1 MVTLQEI
8 ARRASVSIGTVDRVL
23 HDRGRVSPETK
34 CRVQRII
41 AELNY
46 RPNVMARN
54 LSLKKVFRFGVLFPE
69 SYQDG
74 KYWELPV
81 EGVKKAVDELKMYN
95 VDAEYFLYD
104 KYSEISFKKACE
116 NILKSKRHLDGL
128 VIAPVLS
135 KASERMICQIPNTLP
150 YIFIDSYVPQSHS
163 LSYIG
168 QESFQ
173 SGILAA
179 KLMRLQIDSG
189 RIAVYRVLPQDYHI
203 EDRIRGFCS
212 AYYNL
217 PQFKIDIFDA
227 DRQKSSNVFYE
238 VSEKIFNDGSVIHG
252 VFVPSACTHQVAE
265 YLVSAGKAETT
276 ILIGYDLVEQNRRY
290 LAEGVINFLISQRP
304 AMQGYQAIYS
314 LYRHVILKEPVE
326 QEMVMPMDIL
336 TKENLSYYEG

>member
-1 MVTLQEI
+1 MVTLHEI
-8 ARRASVSIGTVDRVL
+8 AQRASVSIGTVDRVL
-23 HDRGRVSPETK
+23 HERGRVSHETK
-34 CRVQRII
+34 SRVRRIVE
-41 AELNY
+41 ELNY

-54 LSLKKVFRFGVLFPE
+54 LSLKKIFRFGVLVPE
-69 SYQDG
+69 SFQDG

-95 VDAEYFLYD
+95 VDTEYFLYD
-104 KYSEISFKKACE
+104 KYSEISFQEACE
-116 NILKSKRHLDGL
+116 NVLKFKNHLDGL
-128 VIAPVLS
+128 VVAPVLS
-135 KASERMICQIPNTLP
+135 KASEKMICQIPDTLP
-150 YIFIDSYVPQSHS
+150 YIFIDSYIPQSHS

-179 KLMRLQIDSG
+179 KLMQLKIVCG
-189 RIAVYRVLPQDYHI
+189 RIVVYRVLPQDYHI

-212 AYYNL
+212 AYNNL
-217 PQFKIDIFDA
+217 SQFKIDIFDA
-227 DRQKSSNVFYE
+227 DRQQSSNVFYE
-238 VSEKIFNDGSVIHG
+238 LSERIFSDCSVING

-276 ILIGYDLVEQNRRY
+276 VLIGYDLVEQNRRY
-290 LAEGVINFLISQRP
+290 LADGVIDFLISQRP

-326 QEMVMPMDIL
+326 QKMIMPIDIL
-336 TKENLSYYEG
+336 TKENLDYYEG

>member
-23 HDRGRVSPETK
+23 HERGRVSPETK

-41 AELNY
+41 EELNY

-81 EGVKKAVDELKMYN
+81 EGVRKAVDELKMYN
-95 VDAEYFLYD
+95 VDTEYFLYD
-104 KYSEISFKKACE
+104 KYSEVSFQKACE
-116 NILKSKRHLDGL
+116 NVLKSKKHLDGV

-135 KASERMICQIPNTLP
+135 KASEKMICQIPNTLP
-150 YIFIDSYVPQSHS
+150 YIFIDSYIPQSHS

-179 KLMRLQIDSG
+179 KLMRLQIDRG

-212 AYYNL
+212 AYYAL
-217 PQFKIDIFDA
+217 SQFKIDIFDA
-227 DRQKSSNVFYE
+227 DRQQSSNVFYE

-265 YLVSAGKAETT
+265 YLVSAGKADTT

-326 QEMVMPMDIL
+326 QKMIMPMDIL